1 MLAQDGSLLKS
12 LFTCYFGAD
21 MTEDE
26 SNHPSNRGGSPEGSV
41 RGGGSSGR
49 AAASSALSMSDRTV
63 VHTLGDTVR
72 CLPRI
77 CGMNQPI
84 SGP

>member
-1 MLAQDGSLLKS
+1 MTYGGVLTQDGSLLKS

-21 MTEDE
+21 MDEDE

-41 RGGGSSGR
+41 RGGAGASGR

-72 CLPRI
+72 C
-77 CGMNQPI
+77 
-84 SGP
+84 